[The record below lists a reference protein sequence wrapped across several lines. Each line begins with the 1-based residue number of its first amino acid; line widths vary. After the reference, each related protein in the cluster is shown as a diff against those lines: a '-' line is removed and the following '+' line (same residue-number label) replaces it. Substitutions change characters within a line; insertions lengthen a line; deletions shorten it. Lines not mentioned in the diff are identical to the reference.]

1 MSQTDPEVRLTHDL
15 LQEYSSARQEWAKQ
29 ATEDNEFRNGNQ
41 WKTDHAKTL
50 KNRAQEPIVVNVV
63 HSAVEQ
69 AKALLTSN
77 KPKFQSTGR
86 ENSDI
91 KTGRIFSDLMTYIW
105 DNSNGNV
112 QLKQAVDDYYVKGM
126 GCLYVSYNPND
137 DFGKGEINVRAI
149 NPHDVYIDPNSQGL
163 FCQDASSIIIGKKH
177 MRSQLIAAYPQFE
190 EHLNNTNVTS
200 YLPSENP
207 ARSGSTQ
214 NQVTPTNSQ
223 QRFADNDEELE
234 AFERLTKIKVPYM
247 RAYNPFLNRE
257 DVLNE
262 ENYQKYITSPA
273 YRVITKAG
281 ENFETESSAVNQL
294 DAMVEQFGKVW
305 HMVQD
310 MMTGQPVPVSGP
322 ESEYMIPESTT
333 IVEKLSFKDLIEL
346 GKIKTNKCVVDHVKC
361 VFSVGDTLLFQAIY
375 PVEHYPL
382 IPLMNRHNRNPY
394 PISDVRLVKG
404 LQEYI
409 NKIRS
414 LIVAH
419 ASSSTNVKLLIP
431 RGSMDKRQLEEEW
444 GRAGTAVIEYDP
456 ELGQPIVAGPVPLP
470 NELYKNEAD
479 AKADIEKILGIY
491 ALMQGDQ
498 GSAPQTYKGTVAMDE
513 FGQRR
518 IKSKKDD
525 IESAL
530 NQVAKVVIAYMQA
543 YYTSEKTMRLLHPN
557 AAPSEITVNKDIY
570 DPITGAFL
578 ERLNDI
584 TVGKY
589 DIICVSGSTLPSNRW
604 GRFEYYMQLFQQG
617 IIDQVEVLK
626 QTDVADMEGVL
637 ERADE
642 RNQMSGQ
649 IQNLTEEIKKLKG
662 DLQTAQRESLHDRKR
677 VELKDFEKKLAK
689 AEAKVEMA
697 AKLYDARSKDELKN
711 LKEAVKDVTFKSDS
725 ESSQSEMNAKLL
737 GLE

>member
-1 MSQTDPEVRLTHDL
+1 MSQIDPEVRLTHDL

-41 WKTDHAKTL
+41 WKDSHAKSL
-50 KNRAQEPIVVNVV
+50 KQRAQEPVVVNVV

-69 AKALLTSN
+69 AKALLTTN
-77 KPKFQSTGR
+77 KPRFQSTGR
-86 ENSDI
+86 ENSDV
-91 KTGRIFSDLMTYIW
+91 KTGRIFSDIMAYIW

-126 GCLYVSYNPND
+126 GTLFVSYDPNE
-137 DFGKGEINVRAI
+137 DFGKGEIKISAI
-149 NPHDVYIDPNSQGL
+149 NPHDIYIDPNSQDP
-163 FCQDASSIIIGKKH
+163 FCQDASNIIIGKKH
-177 MRSQLIAAYPQFE
+177 MRSQLVSAYPQYAE
-190 EHLNNTNVTS
+190 IINEATVTN
-200 YLPSENP
+200 YLPTEIASKYN
-207 ARSGSTQ
+207 SNV
-214 NQVTPTNSQ
+214 NQVTPTNGQ
-223 QRFADNDEELE
+223 QRFADKDEELE
-234 AFERLTKIKVPYM
+234 AFERLTKVKVKYM
-247 RAYNPFLNRE
+247 RAYNPMLNRE
-257 DVLNE
+257 DILNE
-262 ENYQKYITSPA
+262 EDYVTYLLSPA
-273 YRVITKAG
+273 YKVITQQG
-281 ENFETESSAVNQL
+281 ENYETELNAVNQIE
-294 DAMVEQFGKVW
+294 AMVKEFGTVW

-322 ESEYMIPESTT
+322 ESANMIPESTT
-333 IVEKLSFKDLIEL
+333 IVDRLSFKDLIDQ
-346 GKIKTNKCVVDHVKC
+346 GVIKSNVCEVNHVEC
-361 VFSVGDTLLFQAIY
+361 CFSVGDKMLYKAVY

-382 IPLMNRHNRNPY
+382 IPIMNRHNRNPY

-414 LIVAH
+414 LIIAH

-431 RGSMDKRQLEEEW
+431 RGSMDKNKLEQEW

-479 AKADIEKILGIY
+479 AKADIERILGIY

-525 IESAL
+525 VESAL
-530 NQVAKVVIAYMQA
+530 NQMARVVIAYVQA
-543 YYTSEKTMRLLHPN
+543 YYTSDKTMRLIHPN
-557 AAPSEITVNKDIY
+557 AAPSEIQINKDIY
-570 DPITGAFL
+570 DPVTGAFL
-578 ERLNDI
+578 ERLNDV

-604 GRFEYYMQLFQQG
+604 GRFEYYMQLYAQG

-637 ERADE
+637 ERADQ
-642 RNQMSGQ
+642 RNQMSSQ
-649 IQNLTEEIKKLKG
+649 INGLTEEIKKLKG

-689 AEAKVEMA
+689 AEAKIEMA
-697 AKLYDARSKDELKN
+697 AKLYDARSKDELGKI
-711 LKEAVKDVTFKSDS
+711 KEAVKDVTSESDS
-725 ESSQSEMNAKLL
+725 QSSQSAMNAKLL
-737 GLE
+737 GLK

>member
-1 MSQTDPEVRLTHDL
+1 MSQIDPEVRLTHEL

-41 WKTDHAKTL
+41 WQTDHAKSL
-50 KNRAQEPIVVNVV
+50 RNRAQEPIVVNVV

-69 AKALLTSN
+69 AKALLTAN

-86 ENSDI
+86 ENSDV

-105 DNSNGNV
+105 DNSNGNM

-137 DFGKGEINVRAI
+137 DYGKGEINLKAI
-149 NPHDVYIDPNSQGL
+149 NPHDIYIDPNSQDP

-177 MRSQLIAAYPQFE
+177 MRSQLIASYPQFKEQLE
-190 EHLNNTNVTS
+190 EVNVTS

-207 ARSGSTQ
+207 ARSGSSV

-223 QRFADNDEELE
+223 QKFADKDEELE
-234 AFERLTKIKVPYM
+234 AFERLTKIKVPYV

-257 DVLNE
+257 DILNE
-262 ENYQKYITSPA
+262 ENYQKYIASPA
-273 YRVITKAG
+273 YKIITKDG
-281 ENFETESSAVNQL
+281 ENFETEANAVNQL
-294 DAMVEQFGKVW
+294 DAMVKQFGNVW
-305 HMVQD
+305 HMVGD
-310 MMTGQPVPVSGP
+310 MMTGQPVPVKGP
-322 ESEYMIPESTT
+322 ESQNMIPESTT
-333 IVEKLSFKDLIEL
+333 IVERLTYEDLIEL
-346 GKIKTNKCVVDHVKC
+346 GKIKTNKCSVDHVKC

-382 IPLMNRHNRNPY
+382 VPIMNRHNRNPY

-470 NELYKNEAD
+470 NELYKNEAE

-498 GSAPQTYKGTVAMDE
+498 GSAPQTYKGTVALDE

-530 NQVAKVVIAYMQA
+530 NQVAKVIVAYIQA

-557 AAPSEITVNKDIY
+557 TAPSEITINKDLY

-578 ERLNDI
+578 EKLNDV

-637 ERADE
+637 ERADQ
-642 RNQMSGQ
+642 RNQMSQQ
-649 IQNLTEEIKKLKG
+649 IEGLTEEVKKLKG

-689 AEAKVEMA
+689 AEAKIEMVT
-697 AKLYDARSKDELKN
+697 KLYDARSKDELSK
-711 LKEAVKDVTFKSDS
+711 LKEAVKDVTSESDS
-725 ESSQSEMNAKLL
+725 QSSQSEMNASLL
-737 GLE
+737 GLD